1 MWLVFHDEGT
11 SLHSLMYSAK
21 APSDQSD
28 ATSATAC
35 KERDAAADRQATA
48 ADRATTAAD
57 QDTTAASRQALGMPS
72 GAKRQDTKHARPKDN
87 DVENSRQAS
96 HDQAQDSQVAG
107 LAFAIPE
114 PSAKMLL
121 LHFAKVN

>member
-1 MWLVFHDEGT
+1 
-11 SLHSLMYSAK
+11 
-21 APSDQSD
+21 
-28 ATSATAC
+28 
-35 KERDAAADRQATA
+35 
-48 ADRATTAAD
+48 
-57 QDTTAASRQALGMPS
+57 MPS